1 MAPTPPGMA
10 GITDFLTLESM
21 RKIEALVVRSR
32 YVVEGFRAGMH
43 ASPLKGA
50 SVEFADHRQYVQG
63 DNLRS
68 IDWKV
73 FGRTERHYVKR
84 YEEETS
90 LRTQIVIDISGS
102 MNYASPGQCTK
113 YQYACRVSAALAYLI
128 TKQQDAVGLT
138 LFDEKIQQQIPA
150 RSGSRHLRLIIER
163 LAAATP
169 QGRTNTG
176 EALHALA
183 EMIGRRG
190 LIVVLS
196 DLFDD
201 AHAIFQA
208 IAHFRKKMHDVI
220 LLQILDPWELELPM
234 SRLAEFIDLE
244 TGDKLEIDPA
254 LARTAYKAELQ
265 KDIDIAR
272 ERCAML
278 NVDYRLVSTAQ
289 PYDDFIQQYLAD
301 RRRMSL

>member
-1 MAPTPPGMA
+1 MA
-10 GITDFLTLESM
+10 GITDFLTPESM
-21 RKIEALVVRSR
+21 RKIEALVLRSR

-50 SVEFADHRQYVQG
+50 SIEFADHRQYVKG

-73 FGRTERHYVKR
+73 FGRTERHFIKR

-90 LRTQIVIDISGS
+90 LRTQIIIDSSGS
-102 MNYASPGQCTK
+102 MAYASPDQPTK
-113 YQYACRVSAALAYLI
+113 YQYACRAAAALAYLI

-138 LFDEKIQQQIPA
+138 LYDQTIREQVPA
-150 RSGSRHLRLIIER
+150 RSGSRHLRLIVER
-163 LAAATP
+163 LAARAP

-176 EALHALA
+176 EALHSLA
-183 EMIGRRG
+183 ETFSRRG
-190 LIVVLS
+190 LIVIMS

-201 AHAIFQA
+201 AQAIFQA

-234 SRLAEFIDLE
+234 SKLAEFIDME
-244 TGDKLEIDPA
+244 TGETLELDPA
-254 LARTAYKAELQ
+254 LARAAYKAELQ
-265 KDIDIAR
+265 KDIDVAR
-272 ERCAML
+272 ERCAMM

-289 PYDDFIQQYLAD
+289 PFDDFIQQYLAD